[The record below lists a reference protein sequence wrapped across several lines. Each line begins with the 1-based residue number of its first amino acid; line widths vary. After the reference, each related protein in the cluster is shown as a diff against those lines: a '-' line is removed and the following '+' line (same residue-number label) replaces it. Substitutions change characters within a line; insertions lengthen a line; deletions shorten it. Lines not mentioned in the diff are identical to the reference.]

1 MSQIGIVVFFILHTD
16 YKLNIKNQ
24 DNFNII
30 NLIK

>member
-1 MSQIGIVVFFILHTD
+1 MSQIGIVVFSILHTD